1 MIKFIVTIIINIF
14 LTLGLFYIFI
24 FSKVDLIEEWVH
36 LKKNIIKEKSKIILS
51 QNSQLEGNIEI
62 NMWEIILKENSKLIW
77 DIILNAGN
85 IILEKNTEIIWN
97 IFFNGE
103 IILWENAIITWNI
116 SKESDLKKHSTSK
129 ISWEKPNLFV
139 TTDYPE
145 FLKYFDVLPEKHK
158 LAFWYIFL
166 TSSNMDI
173 RWKDLKPE
181 QYFQKIF
188 VYKNNTLTEIN
199 KSENSELLAKLY
211 KKSSEYINI
220 LPERKVGR
228 FWVGFVTKNYAQ
240 DKNFADMYLSSS
252 AAEWLLFMHETGHIL
267 DYKYSYIDYHNPD
280 YPYPDTESA
289 ITEYGKFHKWE
300 DFAEAYRYYVLHHDS
315 FQRKSQE
322 NPILQKKYDYLKQY
336 VFNGKEYN

>member
-24 FSKVDLIEEWVH
+24 FSKVDLIDEWVH

-51 QNSQLEGNIEI
+51 QSSQLEGNIEI

-77 DIILNAGN
+77 DIILNTGN
-85 IILEKNTEIIWN
+85 ITLEKNTEIIWN
-97 IFFNGE
+97 IFFSWE
-103 IILWENAIITWNI
+103 IILWENAKIIWNI
-116 SKESDLKKHSTSK
+116 SKNSHLQKHSTSK
-129 ISWEKPNLFV
+129 ISGEKPNLFV

-145 FLKYFDVLPEKHK
+145 FLKHFDVLPEKHK

-173 RWKDLKPE
+173 RGKELKPE
-181 QYFQKIF
+181 EYFKKIF
-188 VYKNNTLTEIN
+188 IYKDKKLQEIN
-199 KSENSELLAKLY
+199 KSENPELLAKLY

-220 LPERKVGR
+220 IPERNVGR

-240 DKNFADMYLSSS
+240 DKNFADMYLSSTS
-252 AAEWLLFMHETGHIL
+252 AEPLLFMHETGHVL
-267 DYKYSYIDYHNPD
+267 DYKYAYIDYHNPD
-280 YPYPDTESA
+280 YPYPDKESA

-315 FQRKSQE
+315 FQKKIAE
-322 NPILQKKYDYLKQY
+322 NKLRQNKYDYLKQY
-336 VFNGKEYN
+336 VFNNKEYN